1 MVKVRQEQYEEDE
14 HEGDVRDLGLK
25 TFLSLSL
32 HSGSSSPVKDQKV
45 VFMPSIVRVPKCYVP
60 HAPIPRASVTE
71 DFEDSSLT
79 SDYSESVEPEKD
91 GSTDENKV
99 NIRAS
104 LIPRPRAVI
113 SSPG

>member
-1 MVKVRQEQYEEDE
+1 MES
-14 HEGDVRDLGLK
+14 
-25 TFLSLSL
+25 SLS
-32 HSGSSSPVKDQKV
+32 GFAVKDQKV

-71 DFEDSSLT
+71 DFGDSSLT
-79 SDYSESVEPEKD
+79 SDCSGSVGSGSVGPEKD

-104 LIPRPRAVI
+104 SIPRPRAVI